1 MEATTFQLTP
11 ESARALA
18 LRLFTKEQ
26 FRSDPKGCIVAALD
40 WLDRAAGEPG
50 ESTSFANPVR
60 DSRIERLDRIVQE
73 QGLEIV
79 SEKVAVSL
87 NSLKIFDSIPQA
99 KAFLDSVLAFETPKI
114 PPS

>member
-1 MEATTFQLTP
+1 VELPCQLTA

-18 LRLFTKEQ
+18 RRLFSTEQ
-26 FRSDPKGCIVAALD
+26 FAADPRACILGAFA
-40 WLDRAAGEPG
+40 WLDCAAEEPSPG
-50 ESTSFANPVR
+50 ATVNPAC